1 MPRTKE
7 QFEEIRKKTKEN
19 ILNASLKLFA
29 EKGFHGTSIND
40 IAKAAKISKG
50 LAYNYFDGKQKIIE
64 AIFNRLFMEGDKLVD
79 VMNKVDDPFEKL
91 KMIIEFTFAY
101 LEENEERW
109 KLYASF
115 IFQPGIL
122 EEGKKLASE
131 FNQKYLLIMEEIFRD
146 LGFQNPHM
154 EVKFFGGL
162 LDGVSFDYFF
172 DKTLFPLQD
181 IKEYILRRYSRE
193 GIEILKKI
201 K

>member
-7 QFEEIRKKTKEN
+7 QFEEIRKKTREN

-50 LAYNYFDGKQKIIE
+50 LAYNYFDSKQKIIE
-64 AIFNRLFMEGDKLVD
+64 AIFNQLFMEGDKIVE
-79 VMNKVDDPFEKL
+79 VMNNVNDPFEKL
-91 KMIIEFTFAY
+91 KMIVEFTFDY

-122 EEGKKLASE
+122 EEGRKMAAE

-146 LGFQNPHM
+146 LGFNNPQM
-154 EVKFFGGL
+154 EVKLFGGL

-172 DKTLFPLQD
+172 DKTMFPLND